1 MKSTLHKGADMTEAE
16 IQKQIIESLNNSE
29 CQVWRA
35 NAGMVRVGKR
45 TLKLLPK
52 GFPDIFG
59 VRLKDG
65 KFIAIE
71 IKKPTGKLS
80 SEQIEFQE
88 WAIKHKIVYGVAYS
102 VEDALKIIE
111 GD

>member
-1 MKSTLHKGADMTEAE
+1 MTESE
-16 IQKQIIESLNNSE
+16 IQKQIIEYLNKSE
-29 CQVWRA
+29 CKVWRA

-80 SEQIEFQE
+80 IEQIEFQD
-88 WAIKHKIVYGVAYS
+88 WAMKQKIIYGVAYS
-102 VEDALKIIE
+102 VDDAKKIIE

>member
-1 MKSTLHKGADMTEAE
+1 MKEAE

-29 CQVWRA
+29 CKVWRA
-35 NAGMVRVGKR
+35 NAGMIRVGKR

-52 GFPDIFG
+52 GFPDVFG

-71 IKKPTGKLS
+71 IKKPNGKLS
-80 SEQIEFQE
+80 SEQIEFQN
-88 WAIKHKIVYGVAYS
+88 WALKHKLIYGVAYS
-102 VEDALKIIE
+102 VDDALKIIE
-111 GD
+111 EVE